1 MNKPMKTVKELI
13 HHMKDKGIKF
23 SIIND
28 IDAEEHLDSHNNYFK
43 LTSYRKNYTKYTS
56 GSNKGKYENLEFAY
70 LVELARLDAEIR
82 SLLLDISLDI
92 EHFLKVALIKAVED
106 RMVTCKDE
114 DGYKVLHG
122 YLNADDIDDFDDK
135 IKESVKR
142 KNQYYK
148 KFSQNLKNPY
158 CYGLIEKY
166 NEEMPIWAY
175 VELCSFGDIKDLIE
189 YYSKITG
196 WRLGIDV
203 ITLDRVRQIRNACA
217 HGNCIINDLNHN
229 SSNIIISR
237 TPQFLA
243 NFLIRAGINQGARHN
258 KMSNPRIN
266 QIVHLLYT
274 FDKIVVTNNTRQL
287 RLKEFKNLLYGRLIK
302 HKDYFKQNQLLIT
315 TYRFFDKISSILN

>member
-1 MNKPMKTVKELI
+1 MKTAKELI
-13 HHMKDKGIKF
+13 LHMKNKGIKF

-28 IDAEEHLDSHNNYFK
+28 VDAEDHLNSHDNYFK

-70 LVELARLDAEIR
+70 LVELARLDVEIR
-82 SLLLDISLDI
+82 SLLLNISLDI

-106 RMVTCKDE
+106 RMVDCKDE
-114 DGYKVLHG
+114 DGYKVLQG
-122 YLNADDIDDFDDK
+122 YLNADDIGNFDDK
-135 IKESVKR
+135 VKASTKR
-142 KNQYYK
+142 KNQYNN

-166 NEEMPIWAY
+166 NDEMPIWTY
-175 VELCSFGDIKDLIE
+175 VELCSFGDTKDLIE
-189 YYSKITG
+189 YYSKTAG
-196 WRLGIDV
+196 WSLGIDV

-229 SSNIIISR
+229 SSNTIISR

-274 FDKIVVTNNTRQL
+274 FDKIVVTDNTRQR
-287 RLKEFKNLLYGRLIK
+287 RLKEFKDLITRRLLE
-302 HKDYFKQNQLLIT
+302 HQDYFKQNQLLIT
-315 TYRFFDKISSILN
+315 TYRFFEKLANIL

>member
-13 HHMKDKGIKF
+13 LHMKNKGIKF
-23 SIIND
+23 NIINEV
-28 IDAEEHLDSHNNYFK
+28 DAEDHLNSHNNYFK

-70 LVELARLDAEIR
+70 LVELARLDVEIR
-82 SLLLDISLDI
+82 SLLLNISLDI

-106 RMVTCKDE
+106 RMVDGKDE
-114 DGYKVLHG
+114 DGYKVLQG
-122 YLNADDIDDFDDK
+122 YLNADDIGNFDDK
-135 IKESVKR
+135 VKASTKR
-142 KNQYYK
+142 KNQFNN

-166 NEEMPIWAY
+166 NDEMPIWTY

-189 YYSKITG
+189 YYSKTTG
-196 WRLGIDV
+196 WSLGIDV

-229 SSNIIISR
+229 SSNTIISR

-258 KMSNPRIN
+258 KMSNHRIN

-274 FDKIVVTNNTRQL
+274 FDKIVVTDNTRQR
-287 RLKEFKNLLYGRLIK
+287 RLKEFKDLITGRLLE
-302 HKDYFKQNQLLIT
+302 HQDYFKQNQLLIT
-315 TYRFFDKISSILN
+315 TYRFFEKIANIL

>member
-1 MNKPMKTVKELI
+1 MNKPMKTAKELI
-13 HHMKDKGIKF
+13 LHMKNKGIKF
-23 SIIND
+23 SIINEV
-28 IDAEEHLDSHNNYFK
+28 DAEDHLNSHNNYFK

-70 LVELARLDAEIR
+70 LVELARLDVEIR
-82 SLLLDISLDI
+82 SLLLNISLDI
-92 EHFLKVALIKAVED
+92 EHFLKVALIKTVED
-106 RMVTCKDE
+106 RMVDCKDE
-114 DGYKVLHG
+114 DGYKVLQG
-122 YLNADDIDDFDDK
+122 YLNADDIGNFDDK
-135 IKESVKR
+135 VKAGTKR
-142 KNQYYK
+142 KNQYNN

-166 NEEMPIWAY
+166 NDEMPIWTY

-189 YYSKITG
+189 YYSKKTG
-196 WRLGIDV
+196 WSLGIDV

-229 SSNIIISR
+229 SSNTIISR

-274 FDKIVVTNNTRQL
+274 FDKIVVTDNTRQR
-287 RLKEFKNLLYGRLIK
+287 RLKEFKDLITGRLLE
-302 HKDYFKQNQLLIT
+302 HQDYFKQNQLLIT
-315 TYRFFDKISSILN
+315 TYRFFEKIANIL